1 MNSFCE
7 KSSHGAM
14 LQEGSHQLNRS
25 GGLAFREVSFRY
37 VTLSRWS
44 IWYWMADSIEYL
56 LLLCRIHILWLIQ
69 LMTQIVHWCV
79 DFDCHIYW
87 WQMATFE
94 SIQSVYHQNWMQIVD
109 LIRSCSNWWK
119 HFLLIIGGFLVD
131 FERGSSRIDHW
142 WIDPDRSIAKREC
155 G

>member
-1 MNSFCE
+1 MTSFCE
-7 KSSHGAM
+7 KSSHDVM

-25 GGLAFREVSFRY
+25 GGLTFREVSFRY
-37 VTLSRWS
+37 VTLSWWS
-44 IWYWMADSIEYL
+44 LLVLNGWFCWVFVAALSHSYFIVDSIDDTN
-56 LLLCRIHILWLIQ
+56 CA
-69 LMTQIVHWCV
+69 LMRW
-79 DFDCHIYW
+79 FRLPYW

-109 LIRSCSNWWK
+109 LIRSCSNWWT

-142 WIDPDRSIAKREC
+142 WIDPDRSIAKKEC